1 MKTFDAFIE
10 IPTGSRNKYEYDFTL
25 KRIRFDRLLYSNMR
39 YPAEYGFVPETLA
52 LDGDA
57 LDVLVLATEPFA
69 PGILVEVK
77 AVGVFYMV
85 DGGENDEKIVCVPVD
100 DPIMSKLNDIND
112 VNDHF
117 KKEVEE
123 FFKTYKNLENKT
135 VQTNGFGDRAAAEKM
150 IEECKV
156 RYQELEESKKYLY
169 QL

>member
-57 LDVLVLATEPFA
+57 LDVLVLATEPFV
-69 PGILVEVK
+69 PGVLVEVK

-150 IEECKV
+150 IDECKE
-156 RYQELEESKKYLY
+156 RYNNLDASEKYKCEL
-169 QL
+169 